1 MSGTGIPKRGDFQWL
16 GMAGS
21 FEPSVE
27 AASDT
32 RGYFGLVP
40 EATYVWGT
48 FRDANGRVSIF
59 MRRLPF
65 DGLTE
70 PPKETGTRSTIGR
83 RAVLFTQNEAGELE
97 VNLASL
103 ATGYNTDVMETI
115 LDDQLVWEAEPA
127 GEKRRGLK
135 AVYRPDSLEYREDG
149 LIDVSGPSLKPGLQ
163 WYLPGRNEGLYYTSQ
178 TFACN
183 GTILGVPVSGFLF
196 IEQAYMK
203 PDSVLYMVN
212 DVLVGAETHLTW
224 YSFATEYEGG
234 EFEFGHFIVGHDR
247 LGIGVVSDQ
256 SGLVVQS
263 STVAARVTR
272 THDGWSERVDLD
284 VDGQAWEII
293 QPEALRILPTAHTPN
308 RQQEGIVRRVGE
320 TRRPVRWQAWG
331 ETAHGTER
339 TYRFNPQYRPLSDKD
354 R

>member
-1 MSGTGIPKRGDFQWL
+1 MTGSDAPQRGDFQWL
-16 GMAGS
+16 GMSGA
-21 FEPSVE
+21 FEPTV
-27 AASDT
+27 AGVAGT
-32 RGYFGLVP
+32 RDYFGLVP

-48 FRDANGRVSIF
+48 FRDAEGKVSIF

-83 RAVLFTQNEAGELE
+83 RAVLFTQNDAGELE

-103 ATGYNTDVMETI
+103 ATGYNTDVTET
-115 LDDQLVWEAEPA
+115 LSDDRLVWQAAPA
-127 GEKRRGLK
+127 GEKRRGLE
-135 AVYRPDSLEYREDG
+135 ATYRTDRLDYREDG
-149 LIDVSGPSLKPGLQ
+149 LIDVGGPSLKPGLQ
-163 WYLPGRNEGLYYTSQ
+163 WYLPGRDAGLFYTSQ
-178 TFACN
+178 TFACD
-183 GTILGVPVSGFLF
+183 GTILGTPVSGFLF
-196 IEQAYMK
+196 VEQAYMK
-203 PDSVLYMVN
+203 PGGVLYMVN

-247 LGIGVVSDQ
+247 LGIGVVSNQ

-263 STVAARVTR
+263 SKVAARVSR
-272 THDGWSERVDLD
+272 TPDGWSERVDLD
-284 VDGQAWEII
+284 VDGVAWEIL
-293 QPEALRILPTAHTPN
+293 QPESLRILPTGHTPN
-308 RQQEGIVRRVGE
+308 RQQEGMVRRVGE
-320 TRRPVRWQAWG
+320 TRKPVRWQAWG

-339 TYRFNPQYRPLSDKD
+339 QFRFDPLYRPLTDPV